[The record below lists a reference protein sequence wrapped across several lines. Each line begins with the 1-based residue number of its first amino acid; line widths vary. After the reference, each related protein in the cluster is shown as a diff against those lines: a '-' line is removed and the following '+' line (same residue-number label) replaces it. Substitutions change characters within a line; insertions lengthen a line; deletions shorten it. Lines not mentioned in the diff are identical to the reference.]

1 MKKINPFVYLFAMG
15 HFATDWSQ
23 GAIPALLP
31 YFITTCH
38 LNYQEA
44 GSLIFANMLLASIAQ
59 PFFGYYSDKIS
70 KPWFIPAG
78 PVLCGIALTVIAF
91 TTNYWVIFCCAMLC
105 GFGSAVFHPE
115 AALMVNRISGDLK
128 GQALGTFSVGGNA
141 GFAIGPMLA
150 GLFAYKYDIH
160 GLVIFGIVNLV
171 LAGLMY
177 IKMGD
182 ILAQAKDVVKAEIKA
197 HPILERANDWSAF
210 GKLTVIIFA
219 RSLGFTICN
228 SFIPIYWINVL
239 HTSATDGSMA
249 LTILFTLGAFITFL
263 GGVLA
268 DRFGFI
274 RILRSAFIV
283 MVPAMF
289 FLTHSTDVTVAT
301 LLLIPVAYSL
311 FGAYSPIVVLGQTY
325 LGKNVGFASGVT
337 MGLGTTF
344 GGLMAPLVGRAADHW
359 GIAAALQIL
368 WIAAL
373 AAAIFS
379 YLVPK
384 PKDLS

>member
-1 MKKINPFVYLFAMG
+1 
-15 HFATDWSQ
+15 
-23 GAIPALLP
+23 
-31 YFITTCH
+31 
-38 LNYQEA
+38 
-44 GSLIFANMLLASIAQ
+44 
-59 PFFGYYSDKIS
+59 
-70 KPWFIPAG
+70 
-78 PVLCGIALTVIAF
+78 
-91 TTNYWVIFCCAMLC
+91 
-105 GFGSAVFHPE
+105 
-115 AALMVNRISGDLK
+115 
-128 GQALGTFSVGGNA
+128 
-141 GFAIGPMLA
+141 
-150 GLFAYKYDIH
+150 
-160 GLVIFGIVNLV
+160 
-171 LAGLMY
+171 MY
-177 IKMGD
+177 VKMGD

-384 PKDLS
+384 PKELS